1 MRRMVCVQ
9 LCVLA
14 LLALAALSGIAA
26 AQEPQGATVVEC
38 AAAQENITTLVSL
51 VDRTGLNETLSDE
64 TANFT
69 LFAPTDDAFAQ
80 LPPDVDEL
88 LINSTDSEVLLPEV
102 LLYHVIE
109 GTYSSSDLVE
119 IGVIESM
126 QGEHLVFNS
135 TMDGNMT
142 VNEVNVT
149 TPDIPCGNGV
159 VHVIEGVVLPS
170 IIPQASDENVT
181 AADESPA

>member
-1 MRRMVCVQ
+1 MVCVQ

-14 LLALAALSGIAA
+14 LLALSGIAA
-26 AQEPQGATVVEC
+26 GQEPQGAAVIEC

-51 VDRTGLNETLSDE
+51 VDRTGLNDTFSNE

-80 LPPDVDEL
+80 MPPDLDEL
-88 LINSTDSEVLLPEV
+88 LMNSTDSEVLLPEV

-119 IGVIESM
+119 IGVLESM
-126 QGEHLVFNS
+126 QGEMLVFYS
-135 TMDGNMT
+135 TTDGNMT

-149 TPDIPCGNGV
+149 TTDIQCSNGV
-159 VHVIEGVVLPS
+159 VHVIEGVLLPS
-170 IIPQASDENVT
+170 IIPQASDENIT
-181 AADESPA
+181 ATGESPA